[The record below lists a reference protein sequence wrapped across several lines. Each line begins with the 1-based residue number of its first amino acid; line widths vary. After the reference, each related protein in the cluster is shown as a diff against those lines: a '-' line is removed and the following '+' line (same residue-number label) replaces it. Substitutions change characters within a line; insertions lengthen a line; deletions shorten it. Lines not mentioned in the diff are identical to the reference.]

1 MNRRSL
7 FGLPFLAALPL
18 QSRAA
23 NENRKIRISL
33 GQWSL
38 HKAMGRRLISNLD
51 FPRVAREQFG
61 IEGLEF
67 VNFLWEAPTSDYV
80 QRVKRAMSSTATKA
94 VLIMCDGE
102 GLMAHSVKEKRL
114 QAAASHYKW
123 VDIAAELG
131 AHAIRANLRSEKEPK
146 TPAEVDAVVNYA
158 AESFRKLAEY
168 GASRKINVLIENHGG
183 VSSDPVAMARVMKAV
198 KLPNFGMLP
207 DFGNFAKEAD
217 RYDAVAKF
225 MPYAKG
231 VTFKCVD
238 FKDGKETTMDMDR
251 LMKSVLDSGY
261 RGWVGIEFDGDRLT
275 EYEGILSARN
285 YLERFT

>member
-1 MNRRSL
+1 MNRRTL
-7 FGLPFLAALPL
+7 FGLPLLAALPV

-23 NENRKIRISL
+23 NDTRRIRISL

-38 HKAMGRRLISNLD
+38 HKAMSRRLLSNLD

-67 VNFLWEAPTSDYV
+67 VNFLWEAPTADYV
-80 QRVKRAMSSTATKA
+80 QRVKRAITSTATKA

-102 GLMAHSVKEKRL
+102 GLMAHSVKERRL

-131 AHAIRANLRSEKEPK
+131 ANAIRANLSSEKEPK

-158 AESFRKLAEY
+158 SESFRKLAEY
-168 GASRKINVLIENHGG
+168 AAARKINVVVENHGG
-183 VSSDPVAMARVMKAV
+183 VSSDPAAMARVVKNV
-198 KLPNFGMLP
+198 KLPNFGLLP
-207 DFGNFAKEAD
+207 DFGNFPKEAD
-217 RYDAVAKF
+217 RYDAIAKL
-225 MPYAKG
+225 MPYAKA

-261 RGWVGIEFDGDRLT
+261 RNWVGIEYDGDRMT
-275 EYEGILSARN
+275 EYEGIQSAKS